1 MSPRSFRILA
11 NVCVAI
17 VLLGV
22 AAALLYWKYAGGPG
36 APGTSGN
43 PPAAGPNTTPA
54 VVEDPRPRPRSIL
67 AQFQRRVN
75 NPGNLVEVRVDGSAV
90 LLDPAARREL
100 LDRLNPALERASV
113 EAIPAV
119 APASQPRPAVIVEV
133 FYRESLGRLERA
145 ALRAWDSPG
154 RIELRI
160 ADDAEL
166 RPYRC
171 VAESTQFVL
180 WLQNA
185 PKRK

>member
-11 NVCVAI
+11 NACVAI

-22 AAALLYWKYAGGPG
+22 AAALIYWKYAGGSDSPG
-36 APGTSGN
+36 VSGN
-43 PPAAGPNTTPA
+43 PAAAGPKSTPA
-54 VVEDPRPRPRSIL
+54 VMEDPRPRPRSIL

-75 NPGNLVEVRVDGSAV
+75 NPANLVEVRVDGSAV

-100 LDRLNPALERASV
+100 LDRLNAALERASV
-113 EAIPAV
+113 EAIPA
-119 APASQPRPAVIVEV
+119 PASQPRPAVTLEV
-133 FYRESLGRLERA
+133 FYRESLGRVERA

-154 RIELRI
+154 RIELRV
-160 ADDAEL
+160 ADDVEL